1 LSRSTPCLLLSYP
14 CITGSINA
22 AAYKGN
28 LFFDPST
35 CKSFAFLRP
44 HLRDFPYLTLTW
56 SRWNFSFIMVWLT
69 QKWSWFWDP
78 LQGLAPRGPLSLGT
92 NQDGEVSEIK
102 FPCRCCLFII
112 LVSAS
117 SCAASVI
124 TSITKIRWLISTL
137 D

>member
-92 NQDGEVSEIK
+92 NQDGEVSE
-102 FPCRCCLFII
+102 RSVLII
-112 LVSAS
+112 LRRLGALQPSGFHEWHVSNFS
-117 SCAASVI
+117 
-124 TSITKIRWLISTL
+124 
-137 D
+137 